1 MFCHQTSPD
10 TRNAISSRAL
20 ASGRWR
26 SEAQDGT
33 TIDLFGRVP
42 VRANL
47 SARQAKDLRLMTSGT
62 FGPHGFTSL
71 ASANLRQCLAS
82 RLMAKTALLGSTLFK
97 LTWKEWATPSGRRLF
112 LLRASAPR
120 KDDTEFSSWPTPCSQ
135 DGPNG
140 GPAQGADRLP
150 GAAAL
155 CGWQTPTSPS
165 RTGEHQA
172 GNNRYVSSVTEALAP
187 WSTPRANKRGFPDS
201 HGSDERPA
209 DIGLMPIGYRAK
221 AESGGPLNPEHSR
234 WLMGLP
240 PVWTSCAPSE
250 TRSSLLSPKRS
261 SGRTLRHNVPMS
273 RARDTTAD
281 ARPAGAPRLDGR
293 VKPL

>member
-1 MFCHQTSPD
+1 MCCPQTSPD
-10 TRNAISSRAL
+10 TRNAISSPAL
-20 ASGRWR
+20 ASGLWR
-26 SEAQDGT
+26 SGAQDGT
-33 TIDLFGRVP
+33 TSDLFGQVP
-42 VRANL
+42 ARANL

-62 FGPHGFTSL
+62 FGPHGTTSL
-71 ASANLRQCLAS
+71 ASTNLRQSLES
-82 RLMAKTALLGSTLFK
+82 RLRAVTAMLGSTLFK
-97 LTWKEWATPSGRRLF
+97 LTWKEQATPSGRRF
-112 LLRASAPR
+112 CLLRASVR
-120 KDDTEFSSWPTPCSQ
+120 RMEDTGFSSWPTPCSQ

-140 GPAQGADRLP
+140 GPAQGEDRLP

-155 CGWQTPTSPS
+155 CGWQTPTCPS

-240 PVWTSCAPSE
+240 VEWTNCAPLE
-250 TRSSLLSPKRS
+250 TRSSLKSPKRS
-261 SGRTLRHNVPMS
+261 SGRTLRHN
-273 RARDTTAD
+273 D
-281 ARPAGAPRLDGR
+281 
-293 VKPL
+293 